1 MEISRTFVSVLRTVS
16 LGEAKDMP
24 STLIDQYANIA
35 ALLSRTLCEENVP
48 SLVVHEAVLGLLLLA
63 ASGDQQ
69 RSESSL

>member
-1 MEISRTFVSVLRTVS
+1 MEISRSFVSVLRTVS

-24 STLIDQYANIA
+24 STSIEQYANIA
-35 ALLSRTLCEENVP
+35 ALLSQSLCEENVP